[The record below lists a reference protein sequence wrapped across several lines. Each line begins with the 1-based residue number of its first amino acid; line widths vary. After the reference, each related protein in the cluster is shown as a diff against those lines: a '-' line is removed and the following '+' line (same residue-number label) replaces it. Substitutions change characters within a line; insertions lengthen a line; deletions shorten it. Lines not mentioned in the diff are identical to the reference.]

1 MSGAKEN
8 WVRWW
13 KFNAVG
19 GMGIVVQLVTL
30 TLLKSGFR
38 VNYLV
43 ATALAVEAAVIHNF
57 CWHERYTWADRE
69 STSRLIR
76 FAKFNLSNGAIS
88 IIGNVALM
96 RVLVGAI
103 GLHYFV
109 ANALS
114 IAGCSLLNFVVSD
127 RLVFTAR
134 PQSMCRCRST
144 DQISSE
150 FFSNG

>member
-1 MSGAKEN
+1 MSSAKQN
-8 WVRWW
+8 WIRWC

-19 GMGIVVQLVTL
+19 AMGIVVQLVAL
-30 TLLKSGFR
+30 TLLKSGLHL
-38 VNYLV
+38 NYLV

-57 CWHERYTWADRE
+57 FWHERYTWADRE

-76 FAKFNLSNGAIS
+76 FAKFNLSNGVIS
-88 IIGNVALM
+88 ILGNIALM
-96 RVLVGAI
+96 RLLVGAI
-103 GLHYFV
+103 GLNYFV

-127 RLVFTAR
+127 RLVFTGQT
-134 PQSMCRCRST
+134 QSMCRCRST

>member
-1 MSGAKEN
+1 MSRAKEN
-8 WVRWW
+8 WNRWW

-19 GMGIVVQLVTL
+19 AMGIVVQLAAL
-30 TLLKSGFR
+30 TLLKSG
-38 VNYLV
+38 VHLNYLL

-57 CWHERYTWADRE
+57 FWHERYTWADRE

-88 IIGNVALM
+88 ILGNVALM
-96 RVLVGAI
+96 RLLVGAI
-103 GLHYFV
+103 GLNYFI
-109 ANALS
+109 ANGLS

-127 RLVFTAR
+127 RLVFTGR
-134 PQSMCRCRST
+134 TQSMCGCRST

>member
-1 MSGAKEN
+1 MSSAKQN
-8 WVRWW
+8 WIRWC

-19 GMGIVVQLVTL
+19 AMGTVVQLVAL
-30 TLLKSGFR
+30 TLLKSGLHL
-38 VNYLV
+38 NYLV

-57 CWHERYTWADRE
+57 FWHERYTWADRE

-76 FAKFNLSNGAIS
+76 FAKFNLSNGVIS
-88 IIGNVALM
+88 ILGNIALM
-96 RVLVGAI
+96 RLLVGAI
-103 GLHYFV
+103 GLNYFV

-127 RLVFTAR
+127 RLVFTGQT
-134 PQSMCRCRST
+134 QSMCRCRST

>member
-1 MSGAKEN
+1 MSRAKEN
-8 WVRWW
+8 WIRWW

-19 GMGIVVQLVTL
+19 AMGIVVQLLAL

-57 CWHERYTWADRE
+57 FWHERYTWAERE

-76 FAKFNLSNGAIS
+76 FAKFNLSNGVIS
-88 IIGNVALM
+88 ILGNVALM
-96 RVLVGAI
+96 RLLVGVL
-103 GLHYFV
+103 GVNYFG

-114 IAGCSLLNFVVSD
+114 IAGCSLLNFMVSD
-127 RLVFTAR
+127 RLVFAGQT
-134 PQSMCRCRST
+134 QSMCRCRST

>member
-1 MSGAKEN
+1 MSSAKQN
-8 WVRWW
+8 WIRWC

-19 GMGIVVQLVTL
+19 AMGIVVQLVAL
-30 TLLKSGFR
+30 TLLKSGLHL
-38 VNYLV
+38 NYLV

-57 CWHERYTWADRE
+57 FWHERYTWADRE

-76 FAKFNLSNGAIS
+76 FAKFNLSNGVIS
-88 IIGNVALM
+88 ILGNIALM
-96 RVLVGAI
+96 RLLVGAI
-103 GLHYFV
+103 GLNYFV

-127 RLVFTAR
+127 RLVFTGQT
-134 PQSMCRCRST
+134 QSMCRCRST
-144 DQISSE
+144 DQMSSE

>member
-1 MSGAKEN
+1 
-8 WVRWW
+8 
-13 KFNAVG
+13 
-19 GMGIVVQLVTL
+19 MGIVVQLGAL
-30 TLLKSGFR
+30 TLLNSGFR

-57 CWHERYTWADRE
+57 FWHERYTWADRE

-76 FAKFNLSNGAIS
+76 FAKFNLSNGVIS
-88 IIGNVALM
+88 ILGNVALM
-96 RVLVGAI
+96 RLLVGVM
-103 GLHYFV
+103 GLNYFA

-114 IAGCSLLNFVVSD
+114 IAGCSLLNFMVSD
-127 RLVFTAR
+127 RLVFTG
-134 PQSMCRCRST
+134 PTQSMCRCRST

>member
-1 MSGAKEN
+1 MSRAKEN

-19 GMGIVVQLVTL
+19 AMGIVVQLVAL
-30 TLLKSGFR
+30 TLLKSGLH
-38 VNYLV
+38 VNYLI

-57 CWHERYTWADRE
+57 FWHERYTWADRE
-69 STSRLIR
+69 SKSRLIR

-88 IIGNVALM
+88 ILGNVALM
-96 RVLVGAI
+96 RMLVGVL
-103 GLHYFV
+103 GLNYFL

-127 RLVFTAR
+127 RLVFTGQA
-134 PQSMCRCRST
+134 QSMCRCRST
-144 DQISSE
+144 DQMSSE

>member
-1 MSGAKEN
+1 MSSAKQN
-8 WVRWW
+8 WIRWC

-19 GMGIVVQLVTL
+19 AMGTVVQLVAL
-30 TLLKSGFR
+30 TLLKSGLHL
-38 VNYLV
+38 NYLV

-57 CWHERYTWADRE
+57 FWHERYTWADRE

-76 FAKFNLSNGAIS
+76 FAKFNLSNGVIS
-88 IIGNVALM
+88 ILGNIALM
-96 RVLVGAI
+96 RLLVGAI
-103 GLHYFV
+103 GLNYFV

-127 RLVFTAR
+127 RLVFTGQT
-134 PQSMCRCRST
+134 QSMCRCRST
-144 DQISSE
+144 DQMSSE

>member
-1 MSGAKEN
+1 MNRAKEN
-8 WVRWW
+8 WIRWW

-19 GMGIVVQLVTL
+19 AMGIGVQFVTL
-30 TLLKSGFR
+30 ALLKSGFR
-38 VNYLV
+38 LNYLL

-57 CWHERYTWADRE
+57 LWHERYTWADRE

-88 IIGNVALM
+88 ILGNVALM
-96 RVLVGAI
+96 RLLVGAV
-103 GLHYFV
+103 GLNYFV

-114 IAGCSLLNFVVSD
+114 IAGCSLLNYIVSD
-127 RLVFTAR
+127 RLVFTGQT
-134 PQSMCRCRST
+134 QSMCRCRST
-144 DQISSE
+144 DQISSG

>member
-1 MSGAKEN
+1 MSRAKEK
-8 WVRWW
+8 WIRWW

-19 GMGIVVQLVTL
+19 AMGIVVQLVAL
-30 TLLKSGFR
+30 TLLKSGLHL
-38 VNYLV
+38 NYLI

-57 CWHERYTWADRE
+57 FWHERYTWAYRE
-69 STSRLIR
+69 SASRLVR

-88 IIGNVALM
+88 IIGNVLLM
-96 RVLVGAI
+96 RLLVGTI
-103 GLHYFV
+103 GLNYFV
-109 ANALS
+109 ANWIS

-127 RLVFTAR
+127 RLVFTVRA
-134 PQSMCRCRST
+134 QSMCRCRST

>member
-1 MSGAKEN
+1 MSRAKEN
-8 WVRWW
+8 WIRWW

-19 GMGIVVQLVTL
+19 AMGIVVQLIAL
-30 TLLKSGFR
+30 MLLKS
-38 VNYLV
+38 VLHLNYLV

-57 CWHERYTWADRE
+57 FWHERYTWADRE
-69 STSRLIR
+69 STSRPIR

-88 IIGNVALM
+88 ILGNVALM
-96 RVLVGAI
+96 RLLVGAI
-103 GLHYFV
+103 GLNYFV

-127 RLVFTAR
+127 RLVFTGQT
-134 PQSMCRCRST
+134 QSMCRCRST
-144 DQISSE
+144 DQMSSE